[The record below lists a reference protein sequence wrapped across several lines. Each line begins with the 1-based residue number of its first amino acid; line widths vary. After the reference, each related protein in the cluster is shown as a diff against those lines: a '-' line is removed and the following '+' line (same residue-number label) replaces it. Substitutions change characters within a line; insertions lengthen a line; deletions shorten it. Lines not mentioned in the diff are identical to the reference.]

1 MCTVN
6 AIILTGSL
14 LTALILIGT
23 TYNKIHTWFLKQEQ
37 QDVQIANLKEE
48 QRVLCKGISACLDG
62 LEQLGC
68 NHSVPIAKKELEE
81 HLNSAAHK

>member
-23 TYNKIHTWFLKQEQ
+23 TFGKIHTWFLKQEQ

-48 QRVLCKGISACLDG
+48 QRILCKGISA
-62 LEQLGC
+62 
-68 NHSVPIAKKELEE
+68 
-81 HLNSAAHK
+81 

>member
-1 MCTVN
+1 MSMANTV
-6 AIILTGSL
+6 ILAGSL

-23 TYNKIHTWFLKQEQ
+23 TVGKIHTWFLKQEN
-37 QDVQIANLKEE
+37 QDVQIANIKEE

-68 NHSVPIAKKELEE
+68 NHSVPVAKQELEE

>member
-23 TYNKIHTWFLKQEQ
+23 TFGKIHTWFQNKSSKMYRLQTLKKNN
-37 QDVQIANLKEE
+37 VYCAK
-48 QRVLCKGISACLDG
+48 VS
-62 LEQLGC
+62 QLVWMD
-68 NHSVPIAKKELEE
+68 S
-81 HLNSAAHK
+81 NS

>member
-1 MCTVN
+1 MYTAN
-6 AIILTGSL
+6 TIILIGSL

-23 TYNKIHTWFLKQEQ
+23 TVGKIHTWFLKQEQ

-68 NHSVPIAKKELEE
+68 NHSVPIAKQELEE

>member
-1 MCTVN
+1 MCAVN

-68 NHSVPIAKKELEE
+68 NHSVPIAKQELEE

>member
-1 MCTVN
+1 MNLVNTV
-6 AIILTGSL
+6 ILIGSL
-14 LTALILIGT
+14 ATSLILIGT
-23 TYNKIHTWFLKQEQ
+23 TFSKIHTWFLKQEQ

-68 NHSVPIAKKELEE
+68 NHSVPVAKKELEE

>member
-1 MCTVN
+1 MCAVN

-48 QRVLCKGISACLDG
+48 QRILCKGISACLDG

-68 NHSVPIAKKELEE
+68 NHSVPIAKQELEE

>member
-23 TYNKIHTWFLKQEQ
+23 TFGKIHTWFLKQEQ

-48 QRVLCKGISACLDG
+48 QRVACLDG

-68 NHSVPIAKKELEE
+68 NHSVPVAKKELEE